1 MGGLRPS
8 PDSTQI
14 KTISRAA
21 QTSRIEEI
29 MKTSLSASVRWPLAC
44 CKVFFLWIL
53 FLLVPFTMLTAHG
66 SGTNADLYLVKTDSE
81 GSFLWSR
88 ALGGTGWDFV
98 NAVQETGDGGYVL
111 AGTTSSFGAG
121 GQDILLVRVDAQ
133 GAVLWSSTFGGPG
146 NERAEGVLL
155 DLEGNII
162 VFGATDSHGAGSGDL
177 YLVKTNEIGE
187 EIWSR
192 TYGGGDDEM
201 AGGLERTRDGGFI
214 LVGTTRSF
222 ESGKRDV
229 YVVRTNSHGD
239 RIWDRRH
246 GSEAHDVAYGIKETA
261 DGGYVIVGATQGSDS
276 GTWDVYLIRI
286 DEQGDALWHRT
297 WGDGGYEVG
306 YSVIE
311 AADLGFFVSG
321 YTDPLGPNKWDV
333 LLLRTDAHGQV
344 LWSATHGGPG
354 NDRADALHQTEDGG
368 LIIAGSTDGSGS
380 GNWDMSLL
388 GTDAEG
394 NELWRETYGGGDTDS
409 AECVIRTRD
418 GGLLLAG
425 GTYSFGSE
433 RVSLE
438 PFNRASAPTPGD
450 RPLPPV
456 LSAAGKGI
464 AVTLAWTAS
473 PLVEGYSLLYSPAD
487 GSYLGSLD
495 VGNRTM
501 LSVDLWRGAAFYV
514 AVQAHDPSGGT
525 TISNVL
531 YLRIE

>member
-1 MGGLRPS
+1 
-8 PDSTQI
+8 
-14 KTISRAA
+14 
-21 QTSRIEEI
+21 
-29 MKTSLSASVRWPLAC
+29 MKTSLLLSVRRPLAC
-44 CKVFFLWIL
+44 CTVFVFWI
-53 FLLVPFTMLTAHG
+53 FFALVPFTMPTAHG

-88 ALGGTGWDFV
+88 TLGGTGWDFA

-133 GAVLWSSTFGGPG
+133 GAVLWSSTFGGLG

-162 VFGATDSHGAGSGDL
+162 VFGATDSYGAGSGDL
-177 YLVKTNEIGE
+177 YLIKTNGIGE

-201 AGGLERTRDGGFI
+201 AGALERTRDGGFI

-246 GSEAHDVAYGIKETA
+246 GSEAHDVAYGVKETA

-286 DEQGDALWHRT
+286 DEQGDAVWHRT

-321 YTDPLGPNKWDV
+321 YTDPLGPEKWDV

-344 LWSATHGGPG
+344 LWSATHGGAG
-354 NDRADALHQTEDGG
+354 NDRADALQQTEDGG

-388 GTDAEG
+388 RTDAEG
-394 NELWRETYGGGDTDS
+394 NELWRGTYGGGDTDS

-438 PFNRASAPTPGD
+438 PFNRAAPPTPGD
-450 RPLPPV
+450 RPLPPL
-456 LSAAGKGI
+456 LSATGNDI
-464 AVTLAWTAS
+464 AVTLAWTSS
-473 PLVEGYSLLYSPAD
+473 PLAEGYSLLYSPAD

-501 LSVDLWRGAAFYV
+501 FSVELWRGADFYV
-514 AVQAHDPSGGT
+514 AIQSHDTAGGT

-531 YLRIE
+531 YLQIE